1 MSIEIVT
8 AAVDAWNR
16 KDAAAVATTFTPAG
30 VWHNVPLSRVEGR
43 EAIQAAVARFLARVD
58 RVEWK
63 IVHIARSAT
72 GVVLTE
78 RRDVFVLPNGRVAD
92 LPVMGVFEISN
103 GLIAEWRDYF
113 DRGMLA
119 EQMGTG

>member
-1 MSIEIVT
+1 
-8 AAVDAWNR
+8 
-16 KDAAAVATTFTPAG
+16 
-30 VWHNVPLSRVEGR
+30 LSRVEGR